1 MKKVEDF
8 CPVRDILSK
17 TADKWSLLVM
27 HELHESS
34 VMRFSELQRSIPDI
48 SQKMLTQT
56 LRKLEQIQLLGREI
70 YPEVPPRV
78 EYHLTELGN
87 SFMNNINPLIK
98 WAVENRDKCL
108 K

>member
-1 MKKVEDF
+1 MKIF
-8 CPVRDILSK
+8 APYAI
-17 TADKWSLLVM
+17 
-27 HELHESS
+27 
-34 VMRFSELQRSIPDI
+34 F

-56 LRKLEQIQLLGREI
+56 LRKLEQMQLLGREV

-87 SFMNNINPLIK
+87 SFMNNINPLIS

>member
-27 HELHESS
+27 HELQESS

-56 LRKLEQIQLLGREI
+56 LRKLEQMQLLAQDGICSRQ
-70 YPEVPPRV
+70 YGPEQRLGCPYFPR
-78 EYHLTELGN
+78 
-87 SFMNNINPLIK
+87 
-98 WAVENRDKCL
+98 
-108 K
+108 